1 MERPYPDGFDCVWLA
16 TDRDGHLGAFVTAGI
31 GPIPVQALNTDHM
44 PVEDIE
50 EQVWKLPRVSGARL
64 LITVVRPDDYVA
76 FAERGLFVYDW
87 SDVHRIARESIHAY
101 ELMAAPVHPIT
112 LDALPGELSSSLGS
126 LIIRLDQ
133 VAFVECLLLDVHA
146 HESCRGGE

>member
-16 TDRDGHLGAFVTAGI
+16 TDRDGHVGAFVTGGT
-31 GPIPVQALNTDHM
+31 GPIPVQALNNDPM

-64 LITVVRPDDYVA
+64 LITVVRPDDFVA

-87 SDVHRIARESIHAY
+87 SDVHRIKRESIHAY
-101 ELMAAPVHPIT
+101 ELMAAPVSPIT
-112 LDALPGELSSSLGS
+112 LEALLGETVSFSKG
-126 LIIRLDQ
+126 IIRLNQAVFADS
-133 VAFVECLLLDVHA
+133 LLLDVRA
-146 HESCRGGE
+146 HVSCRDDE